1 MSLAILGTSYSLI
14 EVVFLG
20 SILIPS
26 VPIIK
31 LRKLTSFL
39 KNSHFSGVVLKVV
52 VLSYSSIAATSL
64 ACYSRNPFVKI
75 SMSSM

>member
-1 MSLAILGTSYSLI
+1 MSLTILDISYSLI
-14 EVVFLG
+14 EVVFLRL
-20 SILIPS
+20 ILILL
-26 VPIIK
+26 VPIMK

-39 KNSHFSGVVLKVV
+39 KNSYFSGVVLKVV

-64 ACYSRNPFVKI
+64 ACYSCNPFVKI